1 MKTKILF
8 ILFIFSVLIFA
19 CADNSSKPLNP
30 NGDSELAILMRQM
43 HDNGMAIKAQLEKG
57 EMPTVTVDYKKINT
71 AKETPNMKP
80 DEMVFKMYAQSYM
93 HTMEKLEKCTNI
105 AEAKTHFKNMQTN
118 CLNCH
123 QKMCPG
129 PIVRINQLTLDD

>member
-1 MKTKILF
+1 MKTKL
-8 ILFIFSVLIFA
+8 LFIFFALSILFYA
-19 CADNSSKPLNP
+19 CADNKPKPLNP

-43 HDNGMAIKAQLEKG
+43 HENGLAMKTQLEKG
-57 EMPTVTVDYKKINT
+57 EMPKITVDYSKINT

-80 DEMVFKMYAQSYM
+80 NEMVFKMYAQSYV
-93 HTMEKLEKCTNI
+93 HTMQKLEKSSNVN
-105 AEAKTHFKNMQTN
+105 EAKTLFKNMQTN

-129 PIVRINQLTLDD
+129 PIVKINQLDLAL